1 MRTKKQIEIINC
13 DECRSIIDSTQSV
26 NCSFCKKDFEKEC
39 CRDCLEKEF
48 PVIELFFR
56 DKSYYGR
63 VCNQC
68 IENDKFIARV
78 IHLCRL
84 FSGDTKE

>member
-13 DECRSIIDSTQSV
+13 DECKSEINFTQEV
-26 NCSFCKKDFEKEC
+26 NCSFCKKDFEREYCK
-39 CRDCLEKEF
+39 DCLEKEF

-56 DKSYYGR
+56 GKDYYGR
-63 VCNQC
+63 VCGHC
-68 IENDKFIARV
+68 IKNDKFIARV
-78 IHLCRL
+78 VHLCGL